1 MCESGTYRW
10 VGCQKAALGFHDL
23 IHWWLAAFDPLPQL
37 CEWRIDCDWCRA
49 HYGRLNVGRR
59 RKRHV
64 CHVAVSAA
72 EDHGGRKALWSC
84 RQHPP
89 PIHRLLEMT
98 RPQPFSRVFGFHQQL
113 LRFLKRRTDTNTRR
127 QINGS
132 TSHSVQHGTKWSVSS
147 PAFIR
152 LRPVSSSLS
161 HTTSGPP
168 PKIYT
173 NIYQEIF
180 SFTSAPLP
188 PAQNPSIF
196 NLPFFLSKI
205 RERGGCSKTHG
216 IYFCSVLIYI
226 LCSKRKNNWYGFNHC
241 FRRTLSGSGQ
251 SSWTLEDQ
259 DFIFFVYC
267 IKVSTNLRG
276 TEEKWKLLFEFDV
289 RKEKIWQFLQT
300 TASVIY
306 LKIYEVDLICGH
318 ESNWQEEN
326 VKCKIYIYKYMY
338 IFIGFLL
345 CACICL
351 YNQRKWPNKK
361 HQCFFKPQ
369 RSSKFLILLSIPTP
383 QAITSLLCK
392 DNKKTRDWISKS
404 RRKKKQQKTTT
415 NTDSVCCVLNNWGVC
430 FWTAPSRT
438 ER

>member
-241 FRRTLSGSGQ
+241 FRRTLPCSGQ

-259 DFIFFVYC
+259 DFIF
-267 IKVSTNLRG
+267 
-276 TEEKWKLLFEFDV
+276 LF
-289 RKEKIWQFLQT
+289 
-300 TASVIY
+300 TASKYPQTSEVQKKNENYCLNLTLEKRKSDNVSKPQPLWFILKYMRWIWSVDMNQTDRKKMWSVKYTYINICIY
-306 LKIYEVDLICGH
+306 L
-318 ESNWQEEN
+318 
-326 VKCKIYIYKYMY
+326 
-338 IFIGFLL
+338 
-345 CACICL
+345 
-351 YNQRKWPNKK
+351 
-361 HQCFFKPQ
+361 
-369 RSSKFLILLSIPTP
+369 
-383 QAITSLLCK
+383 
-392 DNKKTRDWISKS
+392 
-404 RRKKKQQKTTT
+404 
-415 NTDSVCCVLNNWGVC
+415 
-430 FWTAPSRT
+430 
-438 ER
+438 